1 MKKKTLVRTLTGVA
15 VAAVAIGG
23 IVIHANKNN
32 KNIADEKDIADKNDI
47 TTDSILLSDDSF
59 SISDTDSSV
68 SDIL

>member
-47 TTDSILLSDDSF
+47 TTDAVTSK
-59 SISDTDSSV
+59 TDEEV
-68 SDIL
+68 TNNEFNIGCL

>member
-32 KNIADEKDIADKNDI
+32 KNIADKNDI
-47 TTDSILLSDDSF
+47 TTDEMTSK
-59 SISDTDSSV
+59 TDEEVTNNESV
-68 SDIL
+68 SDVYNI